1 MQSGHEQPPQ
11 TCARLKST
19 LIILALL
26 GLAGCYQPCANL
38 QDAGPLSEAA
48 QQHMDS
54 YGEVSLT
61 DSMRA
66 DGIYFRIGPPA
77 AISKGGRTIRFTGR
91 GFVDYYDGE
100 RIVVM
105 SGYHTLD
112 SGLRFIWRGSTTYVY
127 VLSVAGDTIKL
138 DRKAKVCGGQVTE
151 AFLAPDGIV
160 FGVGDDSTYTFLPTA
175 EHDAD

>member
-1 MQSGHEQPPQ
+1 M
-11 TCARLKST
+11 KSVFV
-19 LIILALL
+19 ILAFLSL
-26 GLAGCYQPCANL
+26 GGCYQPCADL

-48 QQHMDS
+48 QRHMDS
-54 YGEVSLT
+54 YGDVSYQ
-61 DSMRA
+61 DSLRA

-77 AISKGGRTIRFTGR
+77 AINKDGRTIRFTGR
-91 GFVDYYDGE
+91 GFVRYYDGE

-127 VLSVAGDTIKL
+127 VLSVDGGSIKL
-138 DRKAKVCGGQVTE
+138 DRKVKVCGGRVSE
-151 AFLAPDGIV
+151 AFLAPGGIV